1 MEGGSL
7 RYEGAVCRQSRN
19 TWQLFLTPLPWKLF
33 AGTAASCSSGRT
45 AFVYFSV
52 ASALWQGRHCISRVA
67 RITLPV
73 VWQGQLFTSI
83 KVMWQGQLVRVSE
96 SCDGNSFVQ
105 VSESCDGDSFVRVLV
120 MCKGD
125 SFVRGSVIWWGQ
137 LCRVWE
143 PGDRDSFVSESLAR
157 AALC

>member
-1 MEGGSL
+1 MVLLTSG
-7 RYEGAVCRQSRN
+7 R
-19 TWQLFLTPLPWKLF
+19 WQLEVWRGCLPAVQEYLTALPDTIAVETVCGHCCFVFVWKDSFCVLF
-33 AGTAASCSSGRT
+33 C
-45 AFVYFSV
+45 
-52 ASALWQGRHCISRVA
+52 CISLVA